1 MVFDY
6 MEHDLGGLLNRGVEF
21 SVPEIKCLSKQLLEG
36 TNYMHTNK
44 VMHRDM
50 KGTFH
55 FMFLLLPSL
64 PYIFL
69 SSSNI
74 LVANL
79 LLNRH
84 GILKIA
90 DFGWY
95 IVLSRSAFF
104 YFAFDVIFSSV
115 FFLILQVL
123 LVD

>member
-55 FMFLLLPSL
+55 FYFCCLPHF
-64 PYIFL
+64 PIF
-69 SSSNI
+69 
-74 LVANL
+74 
-79 LLNRH
+79 
-84 GILKIA
+84 
-90 DFGWY
+90 
-95 IVLSRSAFF
+95 
-104 YFAFDVIFSSV
+104 FS
-115 FFLILQVL
+115 
-123 LVD
+123 